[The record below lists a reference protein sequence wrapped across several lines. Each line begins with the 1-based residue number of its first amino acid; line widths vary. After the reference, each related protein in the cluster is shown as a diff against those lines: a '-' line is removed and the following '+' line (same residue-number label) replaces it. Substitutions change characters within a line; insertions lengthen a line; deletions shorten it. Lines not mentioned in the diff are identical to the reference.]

1 MGLTNYLTMFINMK
15 VYAILEQRWDYE
27 YEITKVFSARKK
39 ARKYIHEKYY
49 SNCDPKDVN
58 TLNSVDAW
66 IDEKELE

>member
-27 YEITKVFSARKK
+27 YEITKVFSSRKK
-39 ARKYIHEKYY
+39 ARKYILEKYY
-49 SNCDPKDVN
+49 SNCDLKDAKI
-58 TLNSVDAW
+58 LNSVDAW

>member
-1 MGLTNYLTMFINMK
+1 MISLFCLTTIANMK

-27 YEITKVFSARKK
+27 YEITKVFSSRKK

-66 IDEKELE
+66 IDVKELE